1 MDELINFVLLMVN
14 LAILA
19 RVILSWVAP
28 NKMDNPLIAII
39 FQITEPILA
48 PIRKILPSTGAFD
61 FSPIV
66 AIILINIVLSVV
78 QAAI

>member
-19 RVILSWVAP
+19 RVVLSWVAP
-28 NKMDNPLIAII
+28 NKMDNLLIAII
-39 FQITEPILA
+39 FQITEPILS
-48 PIRKILPSTGAFD
+48 PIRKILPSTGTFD

-66 AIILINIVLSVV
+66 AIILINIVLSVI

>member
-1 MDELINFVLLMVN
+1 VDELINFVLLMVN

>member
-1 MDELINFVLLMVN
+1 MDQLINFALLMVN